1 MSGAW
6 KNQVGTF
13 VYVVPFVLSR
23 LFMLVAASKL
33 NTSLL
38 VVSVTLTSI
47 QGYVRLKIMKAV
59 FSHFEV
65 SGLRIFFSCSYVAVS
80 LRQ

>member
-1 MSGAW
+1 MSDAW

-13 VYVVPFVLSR
+13 VYAVPFVLSR
-23 LFMLVAASKL
+23 LFMCVAASEHYTPL
-33 NTSLL
+33 M
-38 VVSVTLTSI
+38 VVSVTLTYI

-65 SGLRIFFSCSYVAVS
+65 SGLRNCFSCSYVAVS
-80 LRQ
+80 L

>member
-1 MSGAW
+1 MSDVR

-13 VYVVPFVLSR
+13 VYAVLFVLSG
-23 LFMLVAASKL
+23 LFMCVAASEL
-33 NTSLL
+33 YTSLL
-38 VVSVTLTSI
+38 VVSVTLTNI

-65 SGLRIFFSCSYVAVS
+65 SGLRICFSCSCVAVS
-80 LRQ
+80 L